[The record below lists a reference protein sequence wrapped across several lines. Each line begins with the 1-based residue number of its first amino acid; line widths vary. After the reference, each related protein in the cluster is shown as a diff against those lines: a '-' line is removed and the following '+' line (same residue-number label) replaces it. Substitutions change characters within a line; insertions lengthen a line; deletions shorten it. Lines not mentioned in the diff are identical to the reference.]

1 MKNIYAKEFVAMCFA
16 AIALLMPGNSA
27 SLSHGIPALSG
38 NKGGSQQKALELIFA
53 NAVAKVEQ
61 KSQEIGTFFHHLKSF
76 QYFCKSNL
84 YETSVEIT
92 QMERKEMEYQYHIF
106 APYRVCPLG
115 AHVDHQHGLVTGFA
129 IDKGVDLWFD
139 AREDGHVHL
148 ESRTFEGVVDF
159 DIDAPTQVREH
170 HWGDYA
176 RGAKYALKK
185 RFELKKGING
195 VIQGSLPVGGLSSSA
210 AVLIA
215 YVMAFA
221 KANGITLQAFEVVQI
236 ASEAE
241 REYIGLNNGIL
252 DQACI
257 ALGRKDGLLFL
268 DCDSNEYR
276 IIKKNP
282 EMPDFELG
290 IFFSGLT
297 RSLVNSDYNLR
308 VYECKTAAWNMLAYT
323 EQPLRT
329 FDKTFLRD
337 IPKTTFEKTRIAMPA
352 RFARRAEHFYSEYRR
367 VRQGVTA
374 WETGNLKL
382 FGKLSFDSCE
392 SSIHNY
398 ECGSPE
404 LIAIY
409 EIMRSLPG
417 VWGGRFSGAG
427 FKGACIAMVDPNC
440 KDNIEKVLTE
450 KYLEQFPEYE
460 KTFQVFWVRPDDGA
474 RFV

>member
-1 MKNIYAKEFVAMCFA
+1 M
-16 AIALLMPGNSA
+16 
-27 SLSHGIPALSG
+27 
-38 NKGGSQQKALELIFA
+38 
-53 NAVAKVEQ
+53 EQ
-61 KSQEIGTFFHHLKSF
+61 YK
-76 QYFCKSNL
+76 
-84 YETSVEIT
+84 
-92 QMERKEMEYQYHIF
+92 YHIF

-129 IDKGVDLWFD
+129 IDKGVDLWFNVRD
-139 AREDGHVHL
+139 DGQVKL
-148 ESRTFEGVVDF
+148 KSLTFEGNVDF
-159 DIDAPTQVREH
+159 AINAPSQVREH

-176 RGAKYALKK
+176 RGAKYALRK
-185 RFELKKGING
+185 RFELEKGIEG
-195 VIQGSLPVGGLSSSA
+195 VIKGSLPVGGLSSSA
-210 AVLIA
+210 AVLTA

-221 KANGITLQAFEVVQI
+221 KANGIKLQPFEVVQI

-241 REYIGLNNGIL
+241 REYIGLNNGLL

-257 ALGRKDGLLFL
+257 TLGKKDGLLFL
-268 DCDSNEYR
+268 DCDTNEYR
-276 IIKKNP
+276 IIKRNP
-282 EMPDFELG
+282 DMPTFEIG

-323 EQPLRT
+323 DQPLKT

-374 WETGNLKL
+374 WETGNMKL

-392 SSIHNY
+392 SSINNY

-417 VWGGRFSGAG
+417 IYGGRFSGAG
-427 FKGACIAMVDPNC
+427 FKGACIALVNPEH
-440 KDNIEKVLTE
+440 KETIEKELT
-450 KYLEQFPEYE
+450 KRYLEQFPEYE
-460 KTFQVFWVRPDDGA
+460 KTFHVYWVKPDDGA

>member
-1 MKNIYAKEFVAMCFA
+1 
-16 AIALLMPGNSA
+16 
-27 SLSHGIPALSG
+27 
-38 NKGGSQQKALELIFA
+38 
-53 NAVAKVEQ
+53 
-61 KSQEIGTFFHHLKSF
+61 
-76 QYFCKSNL
+76 
-84 YETSVEIT
+84 
-92 QMERKEMEYQYHIF
+92 MEEYKYHIF
-106 APYRVCPLG
+106 SPYRVCPLG

-129 IDKGVDLWFD
+129 IDKGVDLWFTPTD
-139 AREDGHVHL
+139 DGSVRL
-148 ESRTFEGVVDF
+148 VSKTFDGTVEFNV
-159 DIDAPTQVREH
+159 TQGTMVREK

-185 RFELKKGING
+185 RFALKRGIEG

-221 KANGITLQAFEVVQI
+221 KANNIELAPMEVVRV

-257 ALGRKDGLLFL
+257 ALGKKEGLLFL
-268 DCDSNEYR
+268 DCDNNEYR
-276 IIKKNP
+276 IIKRNP
-282 EMPDFELG
+282 DMPDFEIG

-308 VYECKTAAWNMLAYT
+308 VYECKTAAWNVLAYT
-323 EQPLRT
+323 DQPLKT

-337 IPKTTFEKTRIAMPA
+337 IPKATFEKCRIAMPQ

-374 WETGNLKL
+374 WESGNIKL
-382 FGKLSFDSCE
+382 FGKLCFDSCE

-409 EIMRSLPG
+409 EIMRTLPG
-417 VWGGRFSGAG
+417 VYGGRFSGAG
-427 FKGACIAMVDPNC
+427 FKGACVAIVDPTY
-440 KDNIEKVLTE
+440 KKEIEAELTRR
-450 KYLEQFPEYE
+450 YLEQFPEYE
-460 KTFQVFWVRPDDGA
+460 HTFKVYFVKPDNGA
-474 RFV
+474 RYV

>member
-1 MKNIYAKEFVAMCFA
+1 
-16 AIALLMPGNSA
+16 
-27 SLSHGIPALSG
+27 
-38 NKGGSQQKALELIFA
+38 
-53 NAVAKVEQ
+53 
-61 KSQEIGTFFHHLKSF
+61 
-76 QYFCKSNL
+76 
-84 YETSVEIT
+84 
-92 QMERKEMEYQYHIF
+92 MEYRYHIF
-106 APYRVCPLG
+106 APYRVCPIG

-129 IDKGVDLWFD
+129 IDKGVDLWFTPN
-139 AREDGHVHL
+139 ETGKVHL
-148 ESRTFEGVVDF
+148 ESKTFEGTVDF
-159 DIDAPTQVREH
+159 DITQVSQIKEG

-176 RGAKYALKK
+176 RGVKYALRK
-185 RFELKKGING
+185 RFALKHGIDG
-195 VIQGSLPVGGLSSSA
+195 TIQGSLPVGGLSSSA

-221 KANGITLQAFEVVQI
+221 KANDIELTPFEVVRI

-257 ALGRKDGLLFL
+257 ALGKKDGLLFL

-276 IIKKNP
+276 IIKRNP
-282 EMPDFELG
+282 DMPDFAIG

-323 EQPLRT
+323 DQPLKP

-337 IPKTTFEKTRIAMPA
+337 IPKSTFDRTRIAMPQ

-374 WETGNLKL
+374 WESGNLKL
-382 FGKLSFDSCE
+382 FGKLSLDSCE

-409 EIMRSLPG
+409 EIMKSLPG
-417 VWGGRFSGAG
+417 VYGGRFSGAG
-427 FKGACIAMVDPNC
+427 FKGACIALVDP
-440 KDNIEKVLTE
+440 DFTESIEKELTSQ
-450 KYLEQFPEYE
+450 YLERFPEYE
-460 KTFQVFWVRPDDGA
+460 NTFKVYFVRPDDGA
-474 RFV
+474 RFI

>member
-1 MKNIYAKEFVAMCFA
+1 MKAYK
-16 AIALLMPGNSA
+16 
-27 SLSHGIPALSG
+27 H
-38 NKGGSQQKALELIFA
+38 
-53 NAVAKVEQ
+53 
-61 KSQEIGTFFHHLKSF
+61 
-76 QYFCKSNL
+76 
-84 YETSVEIT
+84 
-92 QMERKEMEYQYHIF
+92 HIF
-106 APYRVCPLG
+106 SPYRVCPIG

-129 IDKGVDLWFD
+129 IDKGVDLFFD
-139 AREDGHVHL
+139 VREDTLVKLSSETFGGEL
-148 ESRTFEGVVDF
+148 EL
-159 DIDAPTQVREH
+159 DITVPAQVRQKQ
-170 HWGDYA
+170 WGDYA
-176 RGAKYALKK
+176 RGAKYALQK
-185 RFELKKGING
+185 RFRLTRGIEG
-195 VIQGSLPVGGLSSSA
+195 VIRGSLPVGGLSSSA

-221 KANGITLQAFEVVQI
+221 RANGIELQPFEVAQI

-241 REYIGLNNGIL
+241 REYIGLNNGLL

-257 ALGRKDGLLFL
+257 ALGRRDGLLFL

-276 IIKKNP
+276 VIARNP
-282 EMPDFELG
+282 DMPPFEIG

-308 VYECKTAAWNMLAYT
+308 VFECKTAAWNMLAYMD
-323 EQPLRT
+323 QPLKP

-337 IPKTTFEKTRIAMPA
+337 IPKAVFEKTRIAMPQ

-382 FGKLSFDSCE
+382 FGKLCFDSCE

-404 LIAIY
+404 LIGIY
-409 EIMRSLPG
+409 EILRSLPG
-417 VWGGRFSGAG
+417 VYGGRFSGAG
-427 FKGACIAMVDPNC
+427 FKGAVIALVDPAH
-440 KDNIEKVLTE
+440 KEDVERELTRR
-450 KYLEQFPEYE
+450 YLEEFPEYE
-460 KTFQVFWVRPDDGA
+460 KTFKVFWVQPDDGA

>member
-1 MKNIYAKEFVAMCFA
+1 
-16 AIALLMPGNSA
+16 
-27 SLSHGIPALSG
+27 
-38 NKGGSQQKALELIFA
+38 
-53 NAVAKVEQ
+53 
-61 KSQEIGTFFHHLKSF
+61 
-76 QYFCKSNL
+76 
-84 YETSVEIT
+84 
-92 QMERKEMEYQYHIF
+92 MENYQYHIF
-106 APYRVCPLG
+106 SPYRVCPLG

-129 IDKGVDLWFD
+129 INKGVDLWFNVND
-139 AREDGHVHL
+139 NGMVHL
-148 ESRTFEGVVDF
+148 ESRSFDGDVDF
-159 DIDAPTQVREH
+159 DIESPSQIKEH

-176 RGAKYALKK
+176 RGAKYALRK
-185 RFELKKGING
+185 RFELSKGITG
-195 VIQGSLPVGGLSSSA
+195 VLQGSLPVGGLSSSA

-221 KANGITLQAFEVVQI
+221 KANGIKLKPFEVAQI

-241 REYIGLNNGIL
+241 REYIGLNNGLL

-257 ALGRKDGLLFL
+257 ALGKKNGLLFL

-282 EMPDFELG
+282 KMPEFELG

-297 RSLVNSDYNLR
+297 RNLVNSDYNLR
-308 VYECKTAAWNMLAYT
+308 VYECKTAAWNMLAYMD
-323 EQPLRT
+323 QPLKT

-337 IPKTTFEKTRIAMPA
+337 IPKATFDKTKIAMPA
-352 RFARRAEHFYSEYRR
+352 RFARRAEHYYTEYRR

-404 LIAIY
+404 LISIY
-409 EIMRSLPG
+409 EIMRTLPG
-417 VWGGRFSGAG
+417 IWGGRFSGAG
-427 FKGACIAMVDPNC
+427 FKGACIAIVDPAY
-440 KDNIEKVLTE
+440 KDQIKKELTE
-450 KYLEQFPEYE
+450 KYLEQYPEYE
-460 KTFQVFWVRPDDGA
+460 GTFECFFVKPDDGA

>member
-1 MKNIYAKEFVAMCFA
+1 MK
-16 AIALLMPGNSA
+16 
-27 SLSHGIPALSG
+27 
-38 NKGGSQQKALELIFA
+38 
-53 NAVAKVEQ
+53 
-61 KSQEIGTFFHHLKSF
+61 
-76 QYFCKSNL
+76 
-84 YETSVEIT
+84 
-92 QMERKEMEYQYHIF
+92 YHIF
-106 APYRVCPLG
+106 SHTRVCPLG

-129 IDKGVDLWFD
+129 INKGVDLWFD
-139 AREDGHVHL
+139 ICEDGHVHL
-148 ESRTFEGVVDF
+148 ESKTFEGLVDF
-159 DIDAPTQVREH
+159 EIDAPSQVKEG

-176 RGAKYALKK
+176 RGAKYALRK
-185 RFELKKGING
+185 RFELKRGITG

-221 KANGITLQAFEVVQI
+221 KANDITLQPFEVVKI

-241 REYIGLNNGIL
+241 REYIGLNNGLL

-257 ALGRKDGLLFL
+257 ALGKKDELLFL
-268 DCDSNEYR
+268 DCDTNEYR
-276 IIKKNP
+276 LIPFGGQRDSVKGQRLEEASDLRPQTLDGNASGLP
-282 EMPDFELG
+282 FEIG

-323 EQPLRT
+323 EQPLKT

-337 IPKTTFEKTRIAMPA
+337 IPKATFDKTRIAMPA

-417 VWGGRFSGAG
+417 VYGGRFSGAG
-427 FKGACIAMVDPNC
+427 FKGACIALVDPAH
-440 KDNIEKVLTE
+440 KAEIEKTLTE
-450 KYLEQFPEYE
+450 KYLAQFPEYE
-460 KTFQVFWVRPDDGA
+460 KTFQVFWVKPDDGA
-474 RFV
+474 RFETPSNPPV

>member
-1 MKNIYAKEFVAMCFA
+1 
-16 AIALLMPGNSA
+16 
-27 SLSHGIPALSG
+27 
-38 NKGGSQQKALELIFA
+38 
-53 NAVAKVEQ
+53 
-61 KSQEIGTFFHHLKSF
+61 
-76 QYFCKSNL
+76 
-84 YETSVEIT
+84 
-92 QMERKEMEYQYHIF
+92 MENYQYHIF
-106 APYRVCPLG
+106 SPYRVCPLG

-129 IDKGVDLWFD
+129 IDKGVDLWFNVRKD
-139 AREDGHVHL
+139 STVKL
-148 ESRTFEGVVDF
+148 SSRTFEGDVEF
-159 DIDAPTQVREH
+159 EIDKPSQVKER

-176 RGAKYALKK
+176 RGAKFALRK
-185 RFELKKGING
+185 RFELKYGIEG

-221 KANGITLQAFEVVQI
+221 KANDMILQPFEVVKI

-241 REYIGLNNGIL
+241 REYIGLNNGLL

-257 ALGRKDGLLFL
+257 ALSKKNQLLFL

-276 IIKKNP
+276 LIPFGGIASQEIIQKSDSKFNKNITNTDSSDKTDLP
-282 EMPDFELG
+282 FEIG

-323 EQPLRT
+323 DQPLKT

-337 IPKTTFEKTRIAMPA
+337 IPKATFEKTKIAMPA

-409 EIMRSLPG
+409 EIMRQLPG
-417 VWGGRFSGAG
+417 VYGGRFSGAG
-427 FKGACIAMVDPNC
+427 FKGACIALVDPAYKNE
-440 KDNIEKVLTE
+440 IQKVLTE

-460 KTFQVFWVRPDDGA
+460 KTFQVFWVKPDDGA

>member
-1 MKNIYAKEFVAMCFA
+1 
-16 AIALLMPGNSA
+16 
-27 SLSHGIPALSG
+27 
-38 NKGGSQQKALELIFA
+38 
-53 NAVAKVEQ
+53 
-61 KSQEIGTFFHHLKSF
+61 
-76 QYFCKSNL
+76 
-84 YETSVEIT
+84 
-92 QMERKEMEYQYHIF
+92 MENNHQYHIF
-106 APYRVCPLG
+106 SPYRVCPLG

-129 IDKGVDLWFD
+129 INKGVDLWFD
-139 AREDGHVHL
+139 VADDGHVHL
-148 ESRTFEGVVDF
+148 ESRTFEGIVDF
-159 DIDAPTQVREH
+159 DIDAPTQVKER

-185 RFELKKGING
+185 RFELKRGITG

-221 KANGITLQAFEVVQI
+221 KANDITLQPFEVVKI

-241 REYIGLNNGIL
+241 REYIGLNNGLL

-257 ALGRKDGLLFL
+257 ALGKKDQLLFL

-276 IIKKNP
+276 LIPFGGQQQSTENSQLP
-282 EMPDFELG
+282 FEIG

-323 EQPLRT
+323 EQPLKT

-337 IPKTTFEKTRIAMPA
+337 IPKATFDKTRIAMPA

-417 VWGGRFSGAG
+417 VYGGRFSGAG
-427 FKGACIAMVDPNC
+427 FKGACIALVDPAH
-440 KDNIEKVLTE
+440 KADIERELT
-450 KYLEQFPEYE
+450 KRYLAQFPEYE
-460 KTFQVFWVRPDDGA
+460 KTFQVFWVKPDDGA
-474 RFV
+474 RFIE

>member
-1 MKNIYAKEFVAMCFA
+1 MCP
-16 AIALLMPGNSA
+16 I
-27 SLSHGIPALSG
+27 
-38 NKGGSQQKALELIFA
+38 
-53 NAVAKVEQ
+53 
-61 KSQEIGTFFHHLKSF
+61 
-76 QYFCKSNL
+76 
-84 YETSVEIT
+84 
-92 QMERKEMEYQYHIF
+92 
-106 APYRVCPLG
+106 G

-129 IDKGVDLWFD
+129 IDKGVDLWFNV
-139 AREDGHVHL
+139 REDAMVNLTSLSFDGEVHL
-148 ESRTFEGVVDF
+148 DLSKRSEVKEK
-159 DIDAPTQVREH
+159 

-185 RFELKKGING
+185 RFELTRGIDG
-195 VIQGSLPVGGLSSSA
+195 VLKGSLPVGGLSSSA

-221 KANGITLQAFEVVQI
+221 KANEIRLQPFEIVQI

-241 REYIGLNNGIL
+241 REYIGLNNGLL

-268 DCDSNEYR
+268 DCDSNEWR
-276 IIKKNP
+276 IINRNP
-282 EMPDFELG
+282 KMPPFEIG

-308 VYECKTAAWNMLAYT
+308 VFECKTAAWNMLAY
-323 EQPLRT
+323 QNHPLKT

-337 IPKTTFEKTRIAMPA
+337 IPKDTFDKTRDMMPL
-352 RFARRAEHFYSEYRR
+352 RFAKRAEHFYSEYRR

-374 WETGNLKL
+374 WESGNLQL

-404 LIAIY
+404 LISIY
-409 EIMRSLPG
+409 NIMRPLQG
-417 VWGGRFSGAG
+417 VYGGRFSGAG
-427 FKGACIAMVDPNC
+427 FKGAVIALVDPQY
-440 KDNIEKVLTE
+440 KESIEKELTE
-450 KYLEQFPEYE
+450 KYLAEYPEYSE
-460 KTFQVFWVRPDDGA
+460 TFKVYWVKPDDGA
-474 RFV
+474 RFVND

>member
-1 MKNIYAKEFVAMCFA
+1 MAD
-16 AIALLMPGNSA
+16 
-27 SLSHGIPALSG
+27 
-38 NKGGSQQKALELIFA
+38 
-53 NAVAKVEQ
+53 
-61 KSQEIGTFFHHLKSF
+61 
-76 QYFCKSNL
+76 
-84 YETSVEIT
+84 
-92 QMERKEMEYQYHIF
+92 YHIF
-106 APYRVCPLG
+106 SPYRVCPIG

-129 IDKGVDLWFD
+129 INKGVDLRFSVRDD
-139 AREDGHVHL
+139 AQVNL
-148 ESRTFEGVVDF
+148 SSLSFEGEVH
-159 DIDAPTQVREH
+159 IDLSKRSEVKEI

-185 RFELKKGING
+185 RFELSRGIDG

-221 KANGITLQAFEVVQI
+221 EANGIRLKPFEVVQI

-257 ALGRKDGLLFL
+257 ALGKKDGLLFL
-268 DCDSNEYR
+268 DCDCNEWR
-276 IIKKNP
+276 IIKRNP
-282 EMPDFELG
+282 KMPDFEIG

-308 VYECKTAAWNMLAYT
+308 VFECKTAAWNMLAYQN
-323 EQPLRT
+323 QPLKS
-329 FDKTFLRD
+329 FDKTYLRD
-337 IPKTTFEKTRIAMPA
+337 IPKETFDSTRDMMPL

-374 WETGNLKL
+374 WETGNLQL

-398 ECGSPE
+398 ECGSSE
-404 LIAIY
+404 LISIY
-409 EIMRSLPG
+409 NIIRSMQG
-417 VWGGRFSGAG
+417 VYGGRFSGAG
-427 FKGACIAMVDPNC
+427 FKGAVIALVDPRF
-440 KDNIEKVLTE
+440 KESIERELTE
-450 KYLEQFPEYE
+450 KYLAEYPEYAE
-460 KTFQVFWVRPDDGA
+460 TFKVFWVKPDDGA
-474 RFV
+474 RFVKDE

>member
-1 MKNIYAKEFVAMCFA
+1 MDFK
-16 AIALLMPGNSA
+16 
-27 SLSHGIPALSG
+27 
-38 NKGGSQQKALELIFA
+38 
-53 NAVAKVEQ
+53 
-61 KSQEIGTFFHHLKSF
+61 
-76 QYFCKSNL
+76 
-84 YETSVEIT
+84 
-92 QMERKEMEYQYHIF
+92 YHIF

-129 IDKGVDLWFD
+129 IDKGVDLWFTPN
-139 AREDGHVHL
+139 EDGKVHL
-148 ESRTFEGVVDF
+148 ESRTFDGVVDF
-159 DIDAPTQVREH
+159 DVTQGTLVREM

-185 RFELKKGING
+185 RFNLKYGING
-195 VIQGSLPVGGLSSSA
+195 VVQGSLPVGGLSSSA

-221 KANGITLQAFEVVQI
+221 KANDIELTPFEVVKI

-241 REYIGLNNGIL
+241 REYIGLNNGLL

-257 ALGRKDGLLFL
+257 ALGKKDGLLFL
-268 DCDSNEYR
+268 DCDSDNYR
-276 IIKKNP
+276 IIKRNP
-282 EMPDFELG
+282 EMPEFEIG

-308 VYECKTAAWNMLAYT
+308 VYECKTAAWNMLAYAG
-323 EQPLRT
+323 QPLKA

-337 IPKTTFEKTRIAMPA
+337 IPKESYEKCKDKMPA

-374 WETGNLKL
+374 WETGNLEL

-409 EIMRSLPG
+409 EIMHSLKG
-417 VWGGRFSGAG
+417 VYGGRFSGAG
-427 FKGACIAMVDPNC
+427 FKGACIALVDP
-440 KDNIEKVLTE
+440 KEKENVERELTRQ
-450 KYLEQFPEYE
+450 YLEKFPEYE
-460 KTFQVFWVRPDDGA
+460 KTFKVYWVKPDDGA
-474 RFV
+474 RFVG

>member
-1 MKNIYAKEFVAMCFA
+1 MDN
-16 AIALLMPGNSA
+16 
-27 SLSHGIPALSG
+27 
-38 NKGGSQQKALELIFA
+38 
-53 NAVAKVEQ
+53 
-61 KSQEIGTFFHHLKSF
+61 
-76 QYFCKSNL
+76 
-84 YETSVEIT
+84 
-92 QMERKEMEYQYHIF
+92 YQYHIYS
-106 APYRVCPLG
+106 PYRVCPLG

-129 IDKGVDLWFD
+129 INKGVDMGFKVRDDSKVRLTS
-139 AREDGHVHL
+139 A
-148 ESRTFEGVVDF
+148 SFEGKVEVDL
-159 DIDAPTQVREH
+159 AMRSEVREK

-185 RFELKKGING
+185 RFDLTRGIDG
-195 VIQGSLPVGGLSSSA
+195 VIKGSLPVGGLSSSA

-221 KANGITLQAFEVVQI
+221 KANGIRLQPFEVVQI

-268 DCDSNEYR
+268 DCDTNDYR
-276 IIKKNP
+276 IISRNVN
-282 EMPDFELG
+282 MPDFEIG

-308 VYECKTAAWNMLAYT
+308 VYECKTAAWNMLAYHN
-323 EQPLRT
+323 QPLKT

-337 IPKTTFEKTRIAMPA
+337 IPKETFDKTRDMMPL
-352 RFARRAEHFYSEYRR
+352 RFARRASHFYSEYRR

-374 WETGNLKL
+374 WETGNLQL

-404 LIAIY
+404 LISIY
-409 EIMRSLPG
+409 NIIRPLQG
-417 VWGGRFSGAG
+417 VYGGRFSGAG
-427 FKGACIAMVDPNC
+427 FKGAVIALVDP
-440 KDNIEKVLTE
+440 KYKEQIENELTE
-450 KYLEQFPEYE
+450 KYLKEYPEYTD
-460 KTFQVFWVRPDDGA
+460 TFKVYWVRPDDGA
-474 RFV
+474 RFVDSEK

>member
-1 MKNIYAKEFVAMCFA
+1 MDEDVVFSKKLI
-16 AIALLMPGNSA
+16 
-27 SLSHGIPALSG
+27 
-38 NKGGSQQKALELIFA
+38 IFA
-53 NAVAKVEQ
+53 VMK
-61 KSQEIGTFFHHLKSF
+61 K
-76 QYFCKSNL
+76 
-84 YETSVEIT
+84 
-92 QMERKEMEYQYHIF
+92 YQYHIF
-106 APYRVCPLG
+106 SPYRVCPLG

-129 IDKGVDLWFD
+129 INKGVDLWFNVNGSSQID
-139 AREDGHVHL
+139 NGELTIDNYPESHVHL
-148 ESRTFEGVVDF
+148 ESKTFEGVVDF
-159 DIDAPTQVREH
+159 EINAPTQVREH

-176 RGAKYALKK
+176 RGAKYALMK
-185 RFELKKGING
+185 RFELKRGIDG

-221 KANGITLQAFEVVQI
+221 KANDIALKPFEVVKI

-241 REYIGLNNGIL
+241 REYIGLNNGLL

-257 ALGRKDGLLFL
+257 ALSQKDQLLFL

-276 IIKKNP
+276 LIPFGKTPSGSPCLGGEKKSSLRREDLGGSEESALNREDLGGSLP
-282 EMPDFELG
+282 FEIG

-323 EQPLRT
+323 DQPLKT

-337 IPKTTFEKTRIAMPA
+337 IPKATFEKTRIAMPA

-374 WETGNLKL
+374 WETGNMKL

-417 VWGGRFSGAG
+417 VYGGRFSGAG
-427 FKGACIAMVDPNC
+427 FKGACIALVDPAY
-440 KDNIEKVLTE
+440 KEDIQKVLTE

-474 RFV
+474 RFLDN

>member
-1 MKNIYAKEFVAMCFA
+1 MKD
-16 AIALLMPGNSA
+16 
-27 SLSHGIPALSG
+27 
-38 NKGGSQQKALELIFA
+38 
-53 NAVAKVEQ
+53 
-61 KSQEIGTFFHHLKSF
+61 
-76 QYFCKSNL
+76 
-84 YETSVEIT
+84 
-92 QMERKEMEYQYHIF
+92 YQYHISS
-106 APYRVCPLG
+106 PYRVCPLG

-129 IDKGVDLWFD
+129 INKGVDLCFNV
-139 AREDGHVHL
+139 REDSTVKL
-148 ESRTFEGVVDF
+148 SSKTFEGDVEFHVNTPF
-159 DIDAPTQVREH
+159 
-170 HWGDYA
+170 
-176 RGAKYALKK
+176 
-185 RFELKKGING
+185 
-195 VIQGSLPVGGLSSSA
+195 QGSLPVGGLSSSA

-221 KANGITLQAFEVVQI
+221 KANDITLQPFEVVKI

-241 REYIGLNNGIL
+241 REYIGLNNGLL

-257 ALGRKDGLLFL
+257 ALGKKDGLLFL
-268 DCDSNEYR
+268 DCDSNDWR
-276 IIKKNP
+276 IIKRNP
-282 EMPDFELG
+282 NMPEFEIG

-323 EQPLRT
+323 DQPLKT

-337 IPKTTFEKTRIAMPA
+337 IPKATFEKTRIAMPQ

-392 SSIHNY
+392 SSIYNY

-409 EIMRSLPG
+409 EIMRQLPG
-417 VWGGRFSGAG
+417 VYGGRFSGAG
-427 FKGACIAMVDPNC
+427 FKGACIALVDPAY
-440 KDNIEKVLTE
+440 KEEIQKVLTE
-450 KYLEQFPEYE
+450 KYLE
-460 KTFQVFWVRPDDGA
+460 TFQVFWVKPDDGA

>member
-84 YETSVEIT
+84 HETSVEIT

>member
-1 MKNIYAKEFVAMCFA
+1 MVFRSICTNFAPMK
-16 AIALLMPGNSA
+16 
-27 SLSHGIPALSG
+27 
-38 NKGGSQQKALELIFA
+38 
-53 NAVAKVEQ
+53 
-61 KSQEIGTFFHHLKSF
+61 
-76 QYFCKSNL
+76 
-84 YETSVEIT
+84 
-92 QMERKEMEYQYHIF
+92 EYQYHIF
-106 APYRVCPLG
+106 SPYRVCPIG

-129 IDKGVDLWFD
+129 INKGVDLWFNVNGETPSGSPCIGGEKKSSIN
-139 AREDGHVHL
+139 REDLGGSHVHL
-148 ESRTFEGVVDF
+148 ESKTFEGVVDF
-159 DIDAPTQVREH
+159 DIDKPSQVREH

-176 RGAKYALKK
+176 RGAKYALRK
-185 RFELKKGING
+185 RFELKRGITG

-221 KANGITLQAFEVVQI
+221 KANDITLQPFEVVKI

-241 REYIGLNNGIL
+241 REYIGLNNGLL
-252 DQACI
+252 DQSCI
-257 ALGRKDGLLFL
+257 ALGKKDGLLFL
-268 DCDSNEYR
+268 DCDSDDWR
-276 IIKKNP
+276 IIKRNP
-282 EMPDFELG
+282 EMPEFEIG

-308 VYECKTAAWNMLAYT
+308 VYECKTAAWNMLAYQ
-323 EQPLRT
+323 EQPLKT

-337 IPKTTFEKTRIAMPA
+337 VPKETFEKTRDIMPA

-374 WETGNLKL
+374 WETGNLQL
-382 FGKLSFDSCE
+382 FGKLSFASCE

-417 VWGGRFSGAG
+417 VYGGRFSGAG
-427 FKGACIAMVDPNC
+427 FKGACIALVDPAY
-440 KDNIEKVLTE
+440 KEDIQKVLTE

-460 KTFQVFWVRPDDGA
+460 KTFQVFWVKPDDGA
-474 RFV
+474 RFVGNE

>member
-1 MKNIYAKEFVAMCFA
+1 MKK
-16 AIALLMPGNSA
+16 
-27 SLSHGIPALSG
+27 
-38 NKGGSQQKALELIFA
+38 
-53 NAVAKVEQ
+53 
-61 KSQEIGTFFHHLKSF
+61 
-76 QYFCKSNL
+76 
-84 YETSVEIT
+84 
-92 QMERKEMEYQYHIF
+92 YQYHIF
-106 APYRVCPLG
+106 SPYRVCPLG

-129 IDKGVDLWFD
+129 IDKGVDLWFNVNGSSQID
-139 AREDGHVHL
+139 NGELTIDNYPESHVHL
-148 ESRTFEGVVDF
+148 ESKTFEGVVDF
-159 DIDAPTQVREH
+159 EINAPTQVREH

-176 RGAKYALKK
+176 RGAKYALMK
-185 RFELKKGING
+185 RFELKRGIDG

-221 KANGITLQAFEVVQI
+221 KANDIALKPFEVVKI

-241 REYIGLNNGIL
+241 REYIGLNNGLL

-257 ALGRKDGLLFL
+257 ALSKKDQLLFL

-276 IIKKNP
+276 LIPFGKTPSGSPCLGGERPPQSPCLGGEKKSSLRREDLGGSLP
-282 EMPDFELG
+282 FEIG

-323 EQPLRT
+323 DQPLKT

-337 IPKTTFEKTRIAMPA
+337 IPKATFEKTRIAMPA

-374 WETGNLKL
+374 WETGNMKL

-417 VWGGRFSGAG
+417 VYGGRFSGAG
-427 FKGACIAMVDPNC
+427 FKGACIALVDPAY
-440 KDNIEKVLTE
+440 KEDIQKVLTE
-450 KYLEQFPEYE
+450 KYLEKFPEYE
-460 KTFQVFWVRPDDGA
+460 KTFQVFWVKPDDGA
-474 RFV
+474 RFVDPSNSPV

>member
-1 MKNIYAKEFVAMCFA
+1 MMKDYK
-16 AIALLMPGNSA
+16 
-27 SLSHGIPALSG
+27 
-38 NKGGSQQKALELIFA
+38 
-53 NAVAKVEQ
+53 
-61 KSQEIGTFFHHLKSF
+61 
-76 QYFCKSNL
+76 
-84 YETSVEIT
+84 
-92 QMERKEMEYQYHIF
+92 YHIF

-129 IDKGVDLWFD
+129 IDKGVDLWFNV
-139 AREDGHVHL
+139 REDSIVKL
-148 ESRTFEGVVDF
+148 TSRTFDGDVEF
-159 DIDAPTQVREH
+159 EIDKPSQVREH

-176 RGAKYALKK
+176 RGAKFALKK
-185 RFELKKGING
+185 RFELRRGIEG

-221 KANGITLQAFEVVQI
+221 KANDITLQPFEVVKI

-241 REYIGLNNGIL
+241 REYIGLNNGLL

-257 ALGRKDGLLFL
+257 ALGKKDELLFL

-276 IIKKNP
+276 HIKFGSSNSSSSLTGLG
-282 EMPDFELG
+282 DLFEIG

-297 RSLVNSDYNLR
+297 RNLVNSDYNLR

-323 EQPLRT
+323 DQPLKT

-337 IPKTTFEKTRIAMPA
+337 IPRSTFEKTRIAMPA
-352 RFARRAEHFYSEYRR
+352 RFARRAEHFYTEYRR

-409 EIMRSLPG
+409 EIMRQLPG
-417 VWGGRFSGAG
+417 VYGGRFSGAG
-427 FKGACIAMVDPNC
+427 FKGACIALVDPAY
-440 KDNIEKVLTE
+440 KENIQKVLTE

-460 KTFQVFWVRPDDGA
+460 KTFQVFWVKPDDGA
-474 RFV
+474 RFVEA

>member
-1 MKNIYAKEFVAMCFA
+1 MKD
-16 AIALLMPGNSA
+16 
-27 SLSHGIPALSG
+27 
-38 NKGGSQQKALELIFA
+38 
-53 NAVAKVEQ
+53 
-61 KSQEIGTFFHHLKSF
+61 
-76 QYFCKSNL
+76 
-84 YETSVEIT
+84 
-92 QMERKEMEYQYHIF
+92 YQYHIF

-129 IDKGVDLWFD
+129 IDKGVDLWFNVN
-139 AREDGHVHL
+139 EDSHVHL
-148 ESRTFEGVVDF
+148 ESRTFEGIVDF
-159 DIDAPTQVREH
+159 EINAPSQVRER

-176 RGAKYALKK
+176 RGAKFALKK
-185 RFELKKGING
+185 RFELRRGITG
-195 VIQGSLPVGGLSSSA
+195 IIQGSLPVGGLSSSA

-221 KANGITLQAFEVVQI
+221 KANDITLQPFEIVKI

-241 REYIGLNNGIL
+241 REYIGLNNGLL

-257 ALGRKDGLLFL
+257 ALSKKNQLLFL

-276 IIKKNP
+276 LIPFGGVKTNTDKTDETDNKTSVQSEKSVVKLKTNLCSDLP
-282 EMPDFELG
+282 FEIG

-323 EQPLRT
+323 EQPLKT

-337 IPKTTFEKTRIAMPA
+337 IPKATFDKTRIAMPA

-392 SSIHNY
+392 SSINNY

-417 VWGGRFSGAG
+417 VYGGRFSGAG
-427 FKGACIAMVDPNC
+427 FKGACIALVDPAY
-440 KDNIEKVLTE
+440 KEDIQKVLTE

-460 KTFQVFWVRPDDGA
+460 KTFQVFWVKPDDGA

>member
-1 MKNIYAKEFVAMCFA
+1 MQ
-16 AIALLMPGNSA
+16 
-27 SLSHGIPALSG
+27 H
-38 NKGGSQQKALELIFA
+38 
-53 NAVAKVEQ
+53 
-61 KSQEIGTFFHHLKSF
+61 
-76 QYFCKSNL
+76 
-84 YETSVEIT
+84 
-92 QMERKEMEYQYHIF
+92 HIF
-106 APYRVCPLG
+106 SPYRVCPLG

-139 AREDGHVHL
+139 IRDDGHVHL
-148 ESRTFEGVVDF
+148 ESKTFEGIVDF
-159 DIDAPTQVREH
+159 DIDAPSQVRER

-185 RFELKKGING
+185 RFELKRGITG

-221 KANGITLQAFEVVQI
+221 KANDITLQPFEVVKI

-241 REYIGLNNGIL
+241 REYIGLNNGLL

-257 ALGRKDGLLFL
+257 ALGKKDQLLFL

-276 IIKKNP
+276 LIPFGGQQQSTENSQLSIINSQLP
-282 EMPDFELG
+282 FEIG

-323 EQPLRT
+323 EQPLKT

-337 IPKTTFEKTRIAMPA
+337 IPKATFDKTRIAMPA

-417 VWGGRFSGAG
+417 VYGGRFSGAG
-427 FKGACIAMVDPNC
+427 FKGACIALVDPAH
-440 KDNIEKVLTE
+440 KENIEKVLTE
-450 KYLEQFPEYE
+450 RYLEQFPEYE
-460 KTFQVFWVRPDDGA
+460 KTFQVFWVKPDDGA
-474 RFV
+474 RFLDN